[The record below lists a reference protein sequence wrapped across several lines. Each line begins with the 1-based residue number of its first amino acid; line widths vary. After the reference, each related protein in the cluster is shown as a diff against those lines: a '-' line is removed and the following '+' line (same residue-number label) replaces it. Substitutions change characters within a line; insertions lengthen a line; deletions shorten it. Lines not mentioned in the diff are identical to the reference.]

1 MVRKKLIVKRWP
13 RTSGITPWL
22 LNKRQRQKVS
32 KPFKIKLTL
41 PEQKTVNIK
50 KGGNVI
56 ITIRVRQKSKYFSDR
71 TGRTF

>member
-1 MVRKKLIVKRWP
+1 MVRKKLMVKRWP

-22 LNKRQRQKVS
+22 LNKRQIQKVS

>member
-1 MVRKKLIVKRWP
+1 MVRKKLMVKRWP

-22 LNKRQRQKVS
+22 LNKCQRQKVS